1 MKKPTFG
8 EVGLDR
14 PTAGQG
20 QESGEQLMILTQYQN
35 LL

>member
-14 PTAGQG
+14 RTAGQG
-20 QESGEQLMILTQYQN
+20 QVLGEQLVILTQYQN